1 MITIGYCSKKIDPEF
16 REYIEKS
23 CGLHK
28 VEVIPFE
35 NPGTHSLSEA
45 YNIILEQSSNDIV
58 VLCHDDIY
66 FEKPN
71 WGNKILKHF
80 KRNPDYGIIG
90 VAGSKYLP
98 KSGMWWED
106 NTKMKGIVNHEHEG
120 RKWESKYS
128 NSLGNKLDEV
138 VIVDGLFIAIQK
150 NRITK
155 KFNENVKGFH
165 FYDVTFSFENFLNNV
180 KIGVMYDVR
189 ITHKSIGQTNEEW
202 EKNRII
208 FSEHNSKILP
218 LRILKDETSILKILL
233 LLDELDF
240 DKLNLLKNHNL
251 TIVSEKKS
259 SKKNVFDLSSIPGT
273 ILGDGKTQLNIG
285 TNVIPTVKGRLYKTK
300 NIDYDLIISNS
311 KFLSEKIKILYPN
324 INHLFIGNGIVGHNS
339 IFINNKIPKDLYK
352 LSNSKINKPK
362 VKILTGFS
370 ERGGSTFAL
379 SRLCNYFNQN
389 GINTVMYGPHD
400 YHLSLCKSDIHSNFK
415 FEEDDI
421 LITHF
426 VDLKQRPNVKKV
438 VLFCHEKN
446 IFEVSKL
453 NSHWDEVVFLNQKQR
468 NYHSGY
474 NGNYSIIPNFSD
486 FFQCNKLESSKGVA
500 GIIGSIDYN
509 KQTHVSIERALNDGY
524 SKIILFGGVT
534 DMHYYETKVKPL
546 IDGETV
552 IEYGFIDDKSKM
564 YSMVECVYQSSLSEV
579 ASLVKEECEM
589 TETKFNGNSYIDN
602 DAELLTD
609 EEIFRNWKNLLKL

>member
-1 MITIGYCSKKIDPEF
+1 MITIGFSTREIDNDF
-16 REYIEKS
+16 IEHVKDT
-23 CGLHK
+23 CGPK
-28 VEVIPFE
+28 NIEIIPFE
-35 NPGTHSLSEA
+35 NKGTHSLSES
-45 YNIILEQSSNDIV
+45 YNIILEKSTNDIV

-66 FEKPN
+66 FDKKG
-71 WGNKILKHF
+71 WGNKLIKHF
-80 KRNPDYGIIG
+80 DKNPEYGILG
-90 VAGSKYLP
+90 VAGSTFIP

-106 NTKMKGIVNHEHEG
+106 NTKMKGIVNHENEG

-138 VIVDGLFIAIQK
+138 VIVDGLFIVLQK

-165 FYDVTFSFENFLNNV
+165 FYDVTFSFENFLNDV

-202 EKNRII
+202 EKNRIT
-208 FSEHNSKILP
+208 FSECNSEILP
-218 LRILKDETSILKILL
+218 LRVLKDENSILKILL

-240 DKLNLLKNHNL
+240 DKLNLLKDHNL

-259 SKKNVFDLSSIPGT
+259 GKKNVFDLSSIPGT
-273 ILGDGKTQLNIG
+273 ILGDGKTKLNIG
-285 TNVIPTVKGRLYKTK
+285 TNIIPTVKGRLYKNK
-300 NIDYDLIISNS
+300 NIDYDLIVSNS

-324 INHLFIGNGIVGHNS
+324 INHLFIGNKTVKHNS
-339 IFINNKIPKDLYK
+339 IIINDIIPEDLYK
-352 LSNSKINKPK
+352 LSNNDINKPK

-379 SRLCNYFNQN
+379 SRLCNFFNEK

-400 YHLSLCKSDIHSNFK
+400 YHLSLCKSEIHSNFK

-438 VLFCHEKN
+438 VLSCHEKN

-453 NSHWDEVVFLNQKQR
+453 DNHWDEVVFLNQKQK
-468 NYHSGY
+468 NYHSEY
-474 NGNYSIIPNFSD
+474 NGNYSVIPNFPD
-486 FFQCNKLESSKGVA
+486 IFQCNKLESSKGVA

-534 DMHYYETKVKPL
+534 DINYYETKVKPL
-546 IDGETV
+546 IDGKTV

-564 YSMVECVYQSSLSEV
+564 YSMIECVYQSSLSEV

-589 TETKFNGNSYIDN
+589 TGTKFNGNTHIDN
-602 DAELLTD
+602 DTESLSD
-609 EEIFRNWKNLLKL
+609 DEIFRKWKKVLEI